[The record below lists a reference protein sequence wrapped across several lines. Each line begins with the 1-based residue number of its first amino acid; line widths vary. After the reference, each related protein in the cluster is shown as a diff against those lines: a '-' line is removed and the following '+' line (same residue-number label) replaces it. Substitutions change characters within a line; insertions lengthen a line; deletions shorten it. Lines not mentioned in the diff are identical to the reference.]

1 MENRQSRITTTTITT
16 TLKQVNSKKLLLV
29 VVYCNVGVFK
39 VVGGGVS
46 EAFVPETP
54 HTFITFSFADAVVN
68 EVAVVVAAATIF
80 WLHFQFS
87 CCLCHSHRQS
97 AAVF

>member
-1 MENRQSRITTTTITT
+1 MLEF
-16 TLKQVNSKKLLLV
+16 
-29 VVYCNVGVFK
+29 FK

-68 EVAVVVAAATIF
+68 EVVVVVTAATIF

-87 CCLCHSHRQS
+87 SIDNQQLYSKSCNIRGL
-97 AAVF
+97 